1 MWKDRVVRAARP
13 ATRAYV
19 HYAPWR
25 WGKRSAYEFF
35 EKHLRSRPYAT
46 TVRTDFGGRIR
57 LALPDL
63 ISMIIYLTGQWEPLI
78 ARYVRR
84 ALRPGDVF
92 VDVGANIGYYTL
104 LASQLVGAD
113 GRVFAVEASPSIFRR
128 LEYNIAMNGCGNV
141 CCLNAAAADSP
152 GELPFYLSAT
162 HNLGHSTTV
171 RQLADRE
178 HMRLE
183 ARVPAD
189 TLEALIGP
197 ENLRGARL
205 IKIDVEG
212 AEHTVLAPLFDSLDE
227 FPRSTEWLL
236 ELSSDSSACGQDD
249 IDTIFAA
256 FTYHGYRAYGIR
268 NEYEPDFL
276 LDPPRD
282 TGLRR
287 LSEAPQVGLC
297 DVLMSRNAPLH

>member
-1 MWKDRVVRAARP
+1 MWKDRIVRAARP

-35 EKHLRSRPYAT
+35 EKHLCSQPYAT
-46 TVRTDFGGRIR
+46 TVRADFGGRIR

-63 ISMIIYLTGQWEPLI
+63 ISMIIYLTGQWEPLV

-104 LASQLVGAD
+104 LASQLVGAG
-113 GRVFAVEASPSIFRR
+113 GRVFAVEASSSIFRR
-128 LEYNIAMNGCGNV
+128 LEYNVAMNGCGNV
-141 CCLNAAAADSP
+141 CCLNAAAGDS
-152 GELPFYLSAT
+152 
-162 HNLGHSTTV
+162 
-171 RQLADRE
+171 
-178 HMRLE
+178 
-183 ARVPAD
+183 PAD

-197 ENLRGARL
+197 EHLRSARL
-205 IKIDVEG
+205 IRIDVQG
-212 AEHTVLAPLFDSLDE
+212 AEHTVLGPLFDSLDE

-236 ELSSDSSACGQDD
+236 ELSSDSSACTQDD

-256 FTYHGYRAYGIR
+256 FSYRGYRAYGIR
-268 NEYEPDFL
+268 NECEPEFL

-282 TGLRR
+282 TELRR
-287 LSEAPQVGLC
+287 LSGPPPVGLC
-297 DVLMSRNAPLH
+297 DVLMSRNASLH